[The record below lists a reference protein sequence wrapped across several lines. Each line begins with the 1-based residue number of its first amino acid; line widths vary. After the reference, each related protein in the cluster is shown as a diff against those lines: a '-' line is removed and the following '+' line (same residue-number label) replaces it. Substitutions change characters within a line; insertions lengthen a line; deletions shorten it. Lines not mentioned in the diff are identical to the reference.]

1 MSSGFVKA
9 RRGIIDHVRDGNLNA
24 NEFAVFQLLVLMA
37 DSSTGSHTINSAVLR
52 SSYFPEMTRDT
63 AQRILVSLEQK
74 GFIFRLNPAS
84 HKRAYRY
91 WINKYEATTGPNR
104 LRRTDLSQVFES
116 KSISDLRWVD
126 AATDTQ
132 TDIQTETQTEI
143 PTSYQEIKKEE
154 VSSPLR
160 STTSG
165 RENGALLKD
174 QPVTHVGSSSP
185 TNEVAIPEEV
195 FSLTGSSLVPP
206 PCSAAA
212 TPRRAKTTKKT
223 KAADPRTREF
233 RIALECDWA
242 QNNPEVSLPWDGG
255 EAAALKTVLSDGK
268 LKLEFFKLCLTNRS
282 RSQNANLG
290 DRPRKFLPNI
300 TSYSRGPLDAYGH
313 LKSQAGP
320 VNTSSAGRPSDI
332 VRESTEYL
340 EKKRRAIEEEQ
351 AQIESGRQVA
361 HA

>member
-1 MSSGFVKA
+1 MMSVGFVKS
-9 RRGIIDHVRDGNLNA
+9 RRGIIEHVRDGNLCA
-24 NEFAVFQLLVLMA
+24 NEFAVFHLLVLMA
-37 DSSTGSHTINSAVLR
+37 DSSTGSHTINAAVLR
-52 SSYFPEMTRDT
+52 SSYFPELTRDT

-104 LRRTDLSQVFES
+104 LRRTDLSQVLVS

-132 TDIQTETQTEI
+132 TDIPTETQTEI
-143 PTSYQEIKKEE
+143 PNSYQEIKKEE
-154 VSSPLR
+154 SSSFR

-165 RENGALLKD
+165 RENGILIKD
-174 QPVTHVGSSSP
+174 QSLTHVESSAS
-185 TNEVAIPEEV
+185 EGVLPEE
-195 FSLTGSSLVPP
+195 FSLASSSLVPSP
-206 PCSAAA
+206 AA

-223 KAADPRTREF
+223 KAADPRRAEF
-233 RIALECDWA
+233 RAALECDWA
-242 QNNPEVSLPWDGG
+242 QNNPEVSLPWDVG
-255 EAAALKTVLSDGK
+255 EEVALKRLLSDGK
-268 LKLEFFKLCLTNRS
+268 LKLEFFKLCLVNRC
-282 RSQNANLG
+282 RSDNANLG

-300 TSYSRGPLDAYGH
+300 TSYSRGALDAYGH
-313 LKSQAGP
+313 LSQP
-320 VNTSSAGRPSDI
+320 VPVKASSAGRPDI

-340 EKKRRAIEEEQ
+340 EKKRQALEEEQ